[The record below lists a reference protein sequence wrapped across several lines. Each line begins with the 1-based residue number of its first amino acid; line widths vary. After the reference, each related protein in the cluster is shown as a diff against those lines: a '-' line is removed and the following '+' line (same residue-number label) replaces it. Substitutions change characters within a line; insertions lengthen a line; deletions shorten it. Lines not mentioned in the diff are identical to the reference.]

1 MNQFYKMKTNFLKA
15 LLSILFSFLIFYS
28 ASAQSYLPTSDA
40 RSIALGGSQQLIG
53 DAYGVFNNAASLA
66 WIEKPTFV
74 ISSSN
79 RFFLKE
85 LAGAGAG
92 FALPS
97 KYGVFGLNINYSGFN
112 NFNRKLVGLSYTQ
125 KINNNIALAV
135 KADYLQTSIA
145 EYGNHNTLTADVG
158 VCIKVIKEL
167 SVGVNVFNPFMVS
180 GGYYAD
186 EKIPTEFSLGM
197 NYQLSDRV
205 LMIAE
210 ESKEMNTPSRFHGG
224 IEYKPGN
231 KIFIRGGIST
241 QPFEYAFG
249 AGFILK
255 SFSVDIASA
264 YHSQLGYSPSLSLK
278 YVLSKK

>member
-1 MNQFYKMKTNFLKA
+1 MKTNLLKTLFTIHFSLFA
-15 LLSILFSFLIFYS
+15 LI
-28 ASAQSYLPTSDA
+28 AGAQSYLPTSDA
-40 RSIALGGSQQLIG
+40 RSIALGGSKQLIG
-53 DAYGVFNNAASLA
+53 DAYGVFNNAATLA

-74 ISSSN
+74 LSSSN
-79 RFFLKE
+79 RFLLKE

-92 FALPS
+92 FAMPT
-97 KYGVFGLNINYSGFN
+97 KYGVFGINVNYFGFN
-112 NFNRKLVGLSYTQ
+112 NFNRKFAGLSYTQ
-125 KINNNIALAV
+125 KMTDNIALSV

-145 EYGNHNTLTADVG
+145 EYGNHNSLTADVG

-167 SVGVNVFNPFMVS
+167 SFGMNVFNPFMVS

-205 LMIAE
+205 LLIAE
-210 ESKEMNTPSRFHGG
+210 ESKELNSPSRFHGG

-231 KIFIRGGIST
+231 KIFVRGGIST

-255 SFSVDIASA
+255 SFTVDIASV
-264 YHSQLGYSPSLSLK
+264 YHAQLGYSPALSLK
-278 YVLSKK
+278 YALGKK